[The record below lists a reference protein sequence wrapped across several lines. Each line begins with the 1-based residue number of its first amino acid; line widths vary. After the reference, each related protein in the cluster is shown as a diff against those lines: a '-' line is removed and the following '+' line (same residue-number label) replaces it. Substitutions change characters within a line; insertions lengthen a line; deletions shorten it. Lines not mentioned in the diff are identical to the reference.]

1 MDASAGT
8 LVDAGLDGQAIP
20 AACGIP
26 IMDTVA
32 LDQQPKLEA
41 SRMPSLTVA
50 EQRDTQ
56 LSDPDIARV
65 REMLGSAPVSQR
77 ELKSWQP

>member
-1 MDASAGT
+1 MDS
-8 LVDAGLDGQAIP
+8 V
-20 AACGIP
+20 
-26 IMDTVA
+26 V
-32 LDQQPKLEA
+32 LDQQPELEA

-65 REMLGSAPVSQR
+65 REML
-77 ELKSWQP
+77 